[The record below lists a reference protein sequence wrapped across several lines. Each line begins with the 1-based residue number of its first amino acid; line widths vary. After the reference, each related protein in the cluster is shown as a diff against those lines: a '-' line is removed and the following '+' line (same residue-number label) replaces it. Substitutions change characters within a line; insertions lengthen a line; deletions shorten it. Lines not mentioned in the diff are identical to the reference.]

1 MLSMRNLGVD
11 LASAWRGVRGG
22 RLSSVAAVLA
32 LGLGIGAGITA
43 SAVAY
48 AGLLRPI
55 PLPDAARLVM
65 LRKVFGPTGN
75 ASGVKLNEFDE
86 WRRQVSS
93 TLDLAAYAPERTT
106 LRDAAGAREVNAGY
120 VLGPFFDMLG
130 ARAFAGRLPTDRSD
144 AAVVSQRLATQLAA
158 TAGEALG
165 RRFAVGGRSFEVVG
179 VLPFSFAVFDD
190 RDLWLPAQSVAALN
204 LVGQG
209 DARNYRL
216 IARLQP
222 GRSFDDARAEATR
235 AALATLPQAQ
245 RASYRLEMQ
254 PLRESLVGAARP
266 VILTFLTASLLVLL
280 VACANVAMLV
290 VTRAVT
296 RTREFA
302 VRIALGA
309 SRGRL
314 FRVLALETTILAV
327 AGAAIGW
334 WIASVAAALL
344 ERQTGLD
351 IPRLATFTT
360 STPITAGAGMAVLF
374 VVAACGAAPML
385 AIGHSTLATSLRVMA
400 STGAPATR
408 RLRDGLVITELAVA
422 VVLLTGAG
430 LLGRTVW
437 ALSHTDLGVN
447 APEHVL
453 AVTVPIGE
461 SAETDRAARVAI
473 VGAMLQEV
481 RRLPGV
487 TAAGVSGN
495 LPPDAPG
502 INFTIRYTTTDGNT
516 DSTRA
521 FDLVPTSDGALEALG
536 ARLVAGRHFTEA
548 DALSSQAVAVMSE
561 SALRHLGREA
571 AGAID
576 RDLPMTLPSASGV
589 RVKPRVIGVIRDIR
603 YAGLDTSAHG
613 GIYVPWRQLPVGR
626 AHLIVRTMGDPS
638 TLAVDVMRIVS
649 RADPSLPPGE
659 ARTLAAQ
666 VDRALLPR
674 TTRFGLIS
682 VFAAAAILLAFVGL
696 SGALLRSVAE
706 RRRELAIR
714 AAVGATP
721 TVLLQSVLR
730 HGLGLVA
737 AGILLGLAASVAF
750 GRAMASLVFGVK
762 PIDPATGAAAT
773 LAVLVIALGVCYL
786 PARRAAAADPV
797 ELLRSE

>member
-1 MLSMRNLGVD
+1 
-11 LASAWRGVRGG
+11 
-22 RLSSVAAVLA
+22 
-32 LGLGIGAGITA
+32 
-43 SAVAY
+43 
-48 AGLLRPI
+48 
-55 PLPDAARLVM
+55 
-65 LRKVFGPTGN
+65 
-75 ASGVKLNEFDE
+75 
-86 WRRQVSS
+86 
-93 TLDLAAYAPERTT
+93 
-106 LRDAAGAREVNAGY
+106 
-120 VLGPFFDMLG
+120 
-130 ARAFAGRLPTDRSD
+130 
-144 AAVVSQRLATQLAA
+144 
-158 TAGEALG
+158 
-165 RRFAVGGRSFEVVG
+165 
-179 VLPFSFAVFDD
+179 
-190 RDLWLPAQSVAALN
+190 
-204 LVGQG
+204 
-209 DARNYRL
+209 
-216 IARLQP
+216 
-222 GRSFDDARAEATR
+222 
-235 AALATLPQAQ
+235 
-245 RASYRLEMQ
+245 MQ

-266 VILTFLTASLLVLL
+266 VILTFLTLRCSVLL

-309 SRGRL
+309 SRGRPVP
-314 FRVLALETTILAV
+314 RP
-327 AGAAIGW
+327 GPGDHHPGRSRSRDRW

-536 ARLVAGRHFTEA
+536 ARLVAGRHFNRGRRP
-548 DALSSQAVAVMSE
+548 LE
-561 SALRHLGREA
+561 SGRRRDERI
-571 AGAID
+571 GPSPPRSRGSGRD
-576 RDLPMTLPSASGV
+576 RSRSAMTLPSASGV
-589 RVKPRVIGVIRDIR
+589 RVKRESSVS
-603 YAGLDTSAHG
+603 SA
-613 GIYVPWRQLPVGR
+613 I
-626 AHLIVRTMGDPS
+626 
-638 TLAVDVMRIVS
+638 
-649 RADPSLPPGE
+649 
-659 ARTLAAQ
+659 
-666 VDRALLPR
+666 
-674 TTRFGLIS
+674 F
-682 VFAAAAILLAFVGL
+682 
-696 SGALLRSVAE
+696 
-706 RRRELAIR
+706 
-714 AAVGATP
+714 ATP
-721 TVLLQSVLR
+721 ASTPR
-730 HGLGLVA
+730 RM
-737 AGILLGLAASVAF
+737 AASTCRGGSSRSD
-750 GRAMASLVFGVK
+750 GR
-762 PIDPATGAAAT
+762 T
-773 LAVLVIALGVCYL
+773 
-786 PARRAAAADPV
+786 
-797 ELLRSE
+797 